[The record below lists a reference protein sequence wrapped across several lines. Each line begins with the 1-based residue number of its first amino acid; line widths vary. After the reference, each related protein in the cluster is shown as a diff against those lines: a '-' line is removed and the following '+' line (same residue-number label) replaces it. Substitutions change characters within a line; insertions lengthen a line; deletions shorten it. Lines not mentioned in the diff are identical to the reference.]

1 MPTPST
7 GSGCLFSRLSQ
18 LISMT
23 FQSTSK
29 NGLGAALLT
38 AGWIVKTALQKKII
52 SLQDRFGLYNYS
64 AWIKMNSTGP
74 KELSEQAR
82 SIQDFPLQPLISVLI
97 PLSGAE
103 IAGFHNTVR
112 SLNAQTYW
120 NWEACLALS
129 QEIDAS
135 KQEQIASLFSEQ
147 SRLHFYDR
155 KDHDSPNRRRNQS
168 DPVVEALSMA
178 SGDFVVL
185 LHSGDSLSPEAFYQ
199 VVSYLNQTPKV
210 DVIYFDEDHISKNG
224 ETLQDPFFKPDWS
237 PELLLSVNYLLHAL
251 FRRSLAAS
259 LAVQSSIEGISDYG
273 DLIFRCIE
281 HTRLVSHIPQVLYHV
296 SHGPDSKS
304 EHMAQAL
311 GLQCKWVQAHLR
323 RTGTPSAQALLSIN
337 NNIQVKW
344 PAPEKRVSI
353 IIPTIDNIQYL
364 QRCIASIR
372 ERTAYP
378 NYEIIL
384 VDSGSREDATL
395 KYYGEI
401 HRLANITKVDY
412 TTIREFNF
420 SAALNMGAR
429 NAEGDIF
436 LFLNNDTEIIDPIWL
451 EELAV
456 WAERPEIGIA
466 GAKLLY
472 PDGTIQHA
480 GIVIGLEGHA
490 SHIFSEM
497 REGDTTPYGSMD
509 WYRNFSAVTGACMAI
524 RREVFEELGGFD
536 EDYQLVFSDIEI
548 CMRAITSGYR
558 VVYTPYARLIHHE
571 GRTRFRHIPEQD
583 IQRAYEHLKERVEE
597 GDPFY
602 NPNLS
607 YKVRRPTLKRPGE
620 EASIVRLKHIVNIFA
635 GKGVA
640 SEKQ

>member
-1 MPTPST
+1 MPT
-7 GSGCLFSRLSQ
+7 FSRLSQ
-18 LISMT
+18 LIST
-23 FQSTSK
+23 TLQSTSK
-29 NGLGAALLT
+29 TGLGAALLT

-64 AWIKMNSTGP
+64 GWIKMNSTGP
-74 KELSEQAR
+74 KELSEQVR
-82 SIQDFPLQPLISVLI
+82 SIQDFPNQPLISVLI
-97 PLSGAE
+97 PVTGPE
-103 IAGFHNTVR
+103 MAGFHNTVR

-120 NWEACLALS
+120 NWEAYLTLS

-135 KQEQIASLFSEQ
+135 KLEQIASLFSEQ
-147 SRLHFYDR
+147 SRLHFY
-155 KDHDSPNRRRNQS
+155 SPNRRENQS
-168 DPVVEALSMA
+168 DPVVEVLSKA
-178 SGDFVVL
+178 SGDFVLL

-199 VVSYLNQTPKV
+199 VVSHLNRTSKV
-210 DVIYFDEDHISKNG
+210 DVIYFDEDHISNNG

-259 LAVQSSIEGISDYG
+259 LAAQSSIEGISDYG

-281 HTRLVSHIPQVLYHV
+281 HTRFVSHIPQVLYHV
-296 SHGPDSKS
+296 RQGPDSNS
-304 EHMAQAL
+304 EQMAQAL
-311 GLQCKWVQAHLR
+311 GLQCKWVQAHLL
-323 RTGTPSAQALLSIN
+323 RTGSPSAQALISIN
-337 NNIQVKW
+337 NNIHVKW
-344 PAPEKRVSI
+344 PTPEKRVSI
-353 IIPTIDNIQYL
+353 IIPTIDNLQYL
-364 QRCIASIR
+364 QKCVASISA
-372 ERTAYP
+372 RTTYP

-401 HRLANITKVDY
+401 HQLANITKVDY
-412 TTIREFNF
+412 TTTKEFNF

-429 NAEGDIF
+429 NAHGEIF

-451 EELAV
+451 EELAA

-497 REGDTTPYGSMD
+497 REGDTTPYGSTD
-509 WYRNFSAVTGACMAI
+509 WYRNYSAVTGACMAI
-524 RREVFEELGGFD
+524 RREVFEKLGGFD

-607 YKVRRPTLKRPGE
+607 YKVRRPTLKRRGE
-620 EASIVRLKHIVNIFA
+620 EAPIVRLKHIVNNFA
-635 GKGVA
+635 EKGVA
-640 SEKQ
+640 REKH